1 MRTRAGRLFFLFL
14 VFLVAPSFDVWGE
27 GMGDCERQ
35 FAFAENLFAE
45 SDFYRAIGEYKRLIF
60 LCPDSVELCENA
72 SFKIALSYFK
82 AKEWQ
87 HAREAF
93 DAFLVNFPD
102 SRMSGEALYLKG
114 MSEKNLSLHEEALFT
129 FARIMEEAGGV
140 EYRERAI
147 YQSALV
153 FVDMEQWER
162 AGEMFS
168 RVPEE
173 SELYDSAGVF
183 SAGLENI
190 GKLPYKSPS
199 VAGTLAAVLP
209 GAGHLYTRRPQDALV
224 AFLLN
229 GVFIWSAVELFN
241 DEKYVTGGIVTFFEL
256 GWYSGNI
263 YSAVSSAHKF
273 NKRTRETFLR
283 GLRDRV
289 SLSYLH
295 DADRAC
301 NGLMLRMNF

>member
-1 MRTRAGRLFFLFL
+1 MRKLTTRLLFLFL
-14 VFLVAPSFDVWGE
+14 AFLVTSPCGAWG
-27 GMGDCERQ
+27 GDPGDCEKQ
-35 FAFAENLFAE
+35 FAFAENLFDE

-60 LCPDSVELCENA
+60 LCLDSGALCEKA
-72 SFKIALSYFK
+72 YFKIGLSYFK
-82 AKEWQ
+82 AARWQ
-87 HAREAF
+87 SAREAF
-93 DAFLVNFPD
+93 DAFLVNYPN
-102 SRMSGEALYLKG
+102 SRMAGEALYFKG
-114 MSEKNLSLHEEALFT
+114 MSEKSLSLHAEALAT
-129 FARIMEEAGGV
+129 FARIIGTKTD

-153 FVDMEQWER
+153 LVEMEQWER
-162 AGEMFS
+162 AGVMFS

-173 SELYDSAGVF
+173 SDLYDPAGVF
-183 SAGLENI
+183 SAGLANI
-190 GKLPYKSPS
+190 TNLPYKSPP

-209 GAGHLYTRRPQDALV
+209 GAGHLYTGRPADALV

-229 GVFIWSAVELFN
+229 GAFIWSAVELFD

-273 NKRTRETFLR
+273 NKRTKETFLR
-283 GLRDRV
+283 ELRDRV

-295 DADRAC
+295 DADSAC
-301 NGLMLRMNF
+301 NGLLLSMNF